1 MKKNVLKVGY
11 DYFKVSSIDH
21 MQEPTLREICGFL
34 TVSYKVNN
42 VEYSVDTNMHSKI
55 EVQEIYDEARTLFRV
70 FSLLGDK

>member
-11 DYFKVSSIDH
+11 DYFKVSSIDY
-21 MQEPTLREICGFL
+21 MKEPTLTDMCGFL